1 MNPESVKSRG
11 GSFIMKGFTLPF
23 ILVTSLFFMWAVP
36 HNLNDVLIKQTMKVF
51 SIDRM
56 GAGFIQTAFYLGYFV
71 LAIPAAMLMRKY
83 TYKTGL
89 VTGLVLYFLGCI
101 MMLPAAMISEYFGF
115 LVALFTIAA
124 GLSFLE
130 TGANPFIAV
139 LGDSSTSERRLNFS
153 QAFNP
158 FGAITGA
165 GVGTLFI
172 FSGREPSASDIEAMK
187 LNGTYD
193 QFVKEELWR
202 IVPPYIVLAGVI
214 LIIMILILRTKFP
227 NPTEGHS
234 EINDHESKGR
244 ITELFKK
251 SHFIQAV
258 IAQFLYVGAQVG
270 TWSYFIQY
278 VQDYTGRNEKL
289 AGYLLTGT
297 LAAFAFGRFSAT
309 LIMKYVKPS
318 RLMGIYS
325 VANIILVSVAIFL
338 PGTIG
343 MWSLFLTSFF
353 MSLMFPTIF
362 ALGIKG
368 LGANTKLGGS
378 MLIMAIIG
386 GAVYPPIMGKIYQV
400 TQSMATS
407 MVLPLIAYLFIC
419 YYAFFGDRHKGEIPE
434 SQSGTVFASH

>member
-1 MNPESVKSRG
+1 MKEQSTGSGKA
-11 GSFIMKGFTLPF
+11 SFIMSGYTLQF

-56 GAGFIQTAFYLGYFV
+56 GAGFIQTAFYLGYFF

-89 VTGLVLYFLGCI
+89 VTGLVLYFLGCL
-101 MMLPAAMISEYFGF
+101 MMFPAAMISKYFGF

-139 LGDSSTSERRLNFS
+139 LGDSASSERRLNFS

-172 FSGREPSASDIEAMK
+172 FSGREPDAAQIEAMK
-187 LNGTYD
+187 LDGSYD
-193 QFVKEELWR
+193 QFVKDELWR
-202 IVPPYIVLAGVI
+202 IVPPYLVLAAVILVLLI
-214 LIIMILILRTKFP
+214 LIIRTKFP

-234 EINDHESKGR
+234 DVNDHESKGR
-244 ITELFKK
+244 ISELFRKP
-251 SHFIQAV
+251 HFIQAV

-289 AGYLLTGT
+289 AGVLLTGT
-297 LAAFAFGRFSAT
+297 LAAFAVGRFSAT
-309 LIMKYVKPS
+309 WIMKYIKPG
-318 RLMGIYS
+318 RLMGIYA
-325 VANIILVSVAIFL
+325 VVNMVLVSLAIFL
-338 PGTIG
+338 PGTFG

-362 ALGIKG
+362 ATGIKG
-368 LGANTKLGGS
+368 LGPNTKLGGS
-378 MLIMAIIG
+378 IIIMAIIG
-386 GAVYPPIMGKIYQV
+386 GAVYPPLMGKIYQQ
-400 TQSMATS
+400 THSMAIS
-407 MVLPLIAYLFIC
+407 MVMPLIAYLFIA
-419 YYAFFGDRHKGEIPE
+419 YYAFFGERHKNDPTDTME
-434 SQSGTVFASH
+434 QKVFTSH

>member
-1 MNPESVKSRG
+1 MNHESGKASK
-11 GSFIMKGFTLPF
+11 GSFIMPGFTLPF
-23 ILVTSLFFMWAVP
+23 ILVTSLFFLWAIP

-56 GAGFIQTAFYLGYFV
+56 GAGFIQTAFYLGYFF
-71 LAIPAAMLMRKY
+71 LAIPAAMLMKKF

-89 VTGLVLYFLGCI
+89 LTGLTLYFVGCLL
-101 MMLPAAMISEYFGF
+101 MLPAAMMEKYFGF
-115 LVALFTIAA
+115 LIALFTIAA

-139 LGDSSTSERRLNFS
+139 LGDPSSSERRLNFS

-172 FSGREPSASDIEAMK
+172 FSGREPSAADIDAMK

-202 IVPPYIVLAGVI
+202 IVPPYLVLACVI
-214 LIIMILILRTKFP
+214 LVIGILILRTKFP
-227 NPTEGHS
+227 NPSEGVS
-234 EINDHESKGR
+234 KVNNNESKGKL
-244 ITELFKK
+244 TELFRVP
-251 SHFIQAV
+251 HFMQAV
-258 IAQFLYVGAQVG
+258 LAQFLYVGAQVG

-289 AGYLLTGT
+289 AGILLTGT
-297 LAAFAFGRFSAT
+297 LAAFAIGRFSAT
-309 LIMKYVKPS
+309 WIMKYIRPN
-318 RLMGIYS
+318 RLMGLYG
-325 VANIILVSVAIFL
+325 IINVVLVTVAILL
-338 PGTIG
+338 PGAVG

-362 ALGIKG
+362 ASGIKG
-368 LGANTKLGGS
+368 LGPNTKLGGS

-386 GAVYPPIMGKIYQV
+386 GAVYPPIMGQIYKV
-400 TQSMATS
+400 TGSMAIS
-407 MVLPLIAYLFIC
+407 MVLPLAAYIFIAYYALFGAK
-419 YYAFFGDRHKGEIPE
+419 YPGEAEDANTETVIP
-434 SQSGTVFASH
+434 SH